1 MNKLAK
7 CTIVGVISAV
17 VAFAIV
23 WIITLIR
30 DTSLLNA
37 IRQPT
42 FWLVESV
49 AIAIAI
55 AVVASESDRPE
66 QSEQTPMARVATHA
80 VWAAVAAVVVGALL
94 AVATETPAARLLTSI
109 KFLVPAGIA
118 VSVAALEAWPTNDDT
133 DS

>member
-7 CTIVGVISAV
+7 GTIVGVISAV

-30 DTSLLNA
+30 DTSLLDA

-42 FWLVESV
+42 VWLVEGA
-49 AIAIAI
+49 AIAIAV
-55 AVVASESDRPE
+55 AVVASESERDD
-66 QSEQTPMARVATHA
+66 QSEQTPLARVATHA
-80 VWAAVAAVVVGALL
+80 AWATVVAVVVGALL
-94 AVATETPAARLLTSI
+94 AAATGTPVARLLTSV
-109 KFLVPAGIA
+109 KFLIPAGFAIT
-118 VSVAALEAWPTNDDT
+118 VAALEAWATNDDA